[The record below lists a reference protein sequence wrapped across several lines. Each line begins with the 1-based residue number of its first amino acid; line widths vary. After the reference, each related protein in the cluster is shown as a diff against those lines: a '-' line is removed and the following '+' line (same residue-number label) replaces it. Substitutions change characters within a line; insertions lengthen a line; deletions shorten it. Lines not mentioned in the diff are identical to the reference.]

1 MVVPAG
7 SEPRTS
13 PLTSWAIGVVIGAA
27 VVGLLWLVTAD
38 FSEPDGAE
46 GDAVA
51 ACAALERIGE
61 LKPMT
66 GRADRL
72 PESNYT
78 RTAADRLAAAKAL
91 AQAAARDD
99 SRYMALSS
107 TIDRVDELINRKL
120 RLTDESIGE
129 LDRARNQCANL

>member
-1 MVVPAG
+1 M
-7 SEPRTS
+7 
-13 PLTSWAIGVVIGAA
+13 TSWAIGVVIGAA

-38 FSEPDGAE
+38 FSKPDGAE
-46 GDAVA
+46 GDAAA
-51 ACAALERIGE
+51 ACAALERVGE

-78 RTAADRLAAAKAL
+78 PSAADRLSAARAL

-99 SRYMALSS
+99 SRYATLSS
-107 TIDRVDELINRKL
+107 TISRADELINRRL
-120 RLTDESIGE
+120 RLTDDSIGE
-129 LDRARNQCANL
+129 LDRARNQCDDL